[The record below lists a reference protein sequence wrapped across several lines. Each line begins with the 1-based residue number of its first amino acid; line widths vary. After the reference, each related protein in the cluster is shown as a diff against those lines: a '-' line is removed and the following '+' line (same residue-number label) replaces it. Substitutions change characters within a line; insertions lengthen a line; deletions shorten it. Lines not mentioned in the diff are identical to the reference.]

1 MKLISKDGKVF
12 NKINILDLLFVAILL
27 FLVFLSAIKM
37 MGKDFDDISMN
48 SEIRNIEI
56 KFLVEGEKGYL
67 DSIKPGDRLG
77 ETKQYLNAYVDSVYI
92 EEVEAVNAD
101 SMGNAVISTDPLIE
115 RAVVIVTATL
125 PYENL
130 SYKLG
135 KQEIRQGKIIFLESD
150 FYRYHAQIESVKV
163 VD

>member
-12 NKINILDLLFVAILL
+12 NKINILDLLFIAILL

-101 SMGNAVISTDPLIE
+101 SMGNAVTSTDPLME